1 METTSAGGAPC
12 VENEKESRGAGAK
25 KEGGGGW
32 EEAERARKS
41 TLVLEAFSE
50 SAYFLRFDLRGL
62 GEPVSS

>member
-1 METTSAGGAPC
+1 MCRERERGP
-12 VENEKESRGAGAK
+12 GAGAK
-25 KEGGGGW
+25 KEGGVGW
-32 EEAERARKS
+32 EGAERARKS